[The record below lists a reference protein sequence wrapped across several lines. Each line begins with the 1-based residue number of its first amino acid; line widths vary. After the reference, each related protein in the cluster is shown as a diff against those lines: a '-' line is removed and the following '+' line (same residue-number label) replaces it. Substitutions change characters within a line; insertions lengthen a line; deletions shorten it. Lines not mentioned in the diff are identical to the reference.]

1 MEIGKMSNHRFLER
15 FFYEARRNAFLVSFC
30 YFIGSVAGLG
40 VLTML
45 DPELGIIILVLG
57 CVWMVTITLVFLLL
71 IRRIHQ
77 PLAEI
82 KGIMNEFFA
91 GIMKEDE

>member
-1 MEIGKMSNHRFLER
+1 MNDHQLLER
-15 FFYEARRNAFLVSFC
+15 FFLEARRNVFVISFF
-30 YFIGSVAGLG
+30 YFIGGIAGLG
-40 VLTML
+40 VLTVL
-45 DPELGIIILVLG
+45 DAELGIIILVLG